1 MMQKGG
7 IVVESEVVQL
17 ATSQGVWAVLFV
29 CLLFYVL
36 KENSQREQNFQDII
50 LGLTEKLDTLDS
62 IKDDLEVIKD
72 ELGGFTKKT

>member
-1 MMQKGG
+1 M
-7 IVVESEVVQL
+7 ESEVVQL